1 MTLLL
6 PALQSP
12 TGPAASREAVRF
24 GDLSLSYG
32 RLAEASAA
40 LAAWIADAGR
50 VAVWATPTAE
60 TVIAVVAALRAG
72 VPVVPLN
79 PRTGEREL
87 AHILAD
93 SEPTAVLAG
102 PADELP
108 PALEKVRRV
117 TVDARAETAGA
128 TAYGEGGGGATAHAE
143 GQGGAAAHAEGGGGA
158 TAYGYS
164 GGGAPA
170 GGGAPGPG
178 AGDPESPAL
187 IVYTSGTTGP
197 PKGAVLPRR
206 AVAASLDALED
217 AWGWT
222 GDDVLVHALPLFHVH
237 GLILGV
243 LGPLRRGGSLRHLG
257 AFSAGGVARELGSG
271 GTMLFG
277 VPTMYHRLAEVLD
290 APAGTAE
297 RDALAGA
304 LAGARLLVS
313 GSAAL
318 PVHDHERIAAAT
330 GRRVIERYGMTETLM
345 NTGIRA
351 DGVPRPGTVGPP
363 LAGVEL
369 RLVEEDGTVLEGPE
383 AIGEIQ
389 VRGPNLFTGYLN
401 RPDATAAAHTADGWF
416 RTGDVGTVDTDGYVT
431 IVGRKATD
439 LIKSG
444 GYKIG
449 AGEIENVL
457 LGHPGVREAAVTGE
471 ADPDLGERVVAW
483 VVAADPDAPPAAE
496 ELADLVGGQLAPHK
510 RPRTVRY
517 LDALPRNDLGKIMKR
532 SLHVR

>member
-24 GDLSLSYG
+24 GDLSLTYG
-32 RLAEASAA
+32 RLAGASAA
-40 LAAWIADAGR
+40 LAARIADAGR

-79 PRTGEREL
+79 PRTGESEL

-117 TVDARAETAGA
+117 TVDARAE
-128 TAYGEGGGGATAHAE
+128 AYGGDAPADGGAH
-143 GQGGAAAHAEGGGGA
+143 
-158 TAYGYS
+158 
-164 GGGAPA
+164 
-170 GGGAPGPG
+170 GPG
-178 AGDPESPAL
+178 EGDPESPAL

-257 AFSAGGVARELGSG
+257 KFSAQGVARELGSG

-290 APAGTAE
+290 TPAGTAE
-297 RDALAGA
+297 RDALARA
-304 LAGARLLVS
+304 LTGARLLVS

-369 RLVEEDGTVLEGPE
+369 RLVEEDGTVLQGPE
-383 AIGEIQ
+383 VIGEIQ

-416 RTGDVGTVDTDGYVT
+416 RTGDVGTVDVDGYVT

-483 VVAADPDAPPAAE
+483 VVAADPDSPPAAE
-496 ELADLVGGQLAPHK
+496 ELADHVAGQLAPHK
-510 RPRTVRY
+510 RPRTVRF

-532 SLHVR
+532 SLDAR